1 MDIFNFNN
9 VNHFS
14 HNLYNKYHLNIKCN
28 LLYMLTNIV
37 KTVKEAHIEDF
48 LRSTKKKKKKKK
60 GKIDKEFK
68 I

>member
-1 MDIFNFNN
+1 MDKFNFKN

-48 LRSTKKKKKKKK
+48 LRSTKKKRR
-60 GKIDKEFK
+60 GKQIKNLKFNK
-68 I
+68 